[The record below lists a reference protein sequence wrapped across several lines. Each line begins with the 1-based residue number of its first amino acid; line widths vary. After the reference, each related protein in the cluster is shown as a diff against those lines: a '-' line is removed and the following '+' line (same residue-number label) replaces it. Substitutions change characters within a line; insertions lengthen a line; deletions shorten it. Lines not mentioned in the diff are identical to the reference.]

1 MFVQKQPSRKAPG
14 IFSYIE
20 LFSSKFWT
28 YAIFFSM
35 PFLIGFF
42 SMIFQAFYYGTWS
55 LIRMLRYF
63 IQIYGIFMCTSLIG
77 VLITLAYSKKAP
89 ILKAPPKGWAFQ
101 LNAIFNTII
110 GGSFLFG
117 QLLVI
122 IFKNITFQ
130 EVFFMLGIIISYIL
144 AFVIYYSFTT
154 AGKYGNFILALTQ
167 PMIAISL
174 YSIYTAQISLL
185 FFIRAI
191 LFFSTCALI
200 FTIPYA
206 RGIFHVSNIYREA
219 TGLGGYPFIRA
230 FVLSMMTEGNDDKIE
245 QIFDKVGIDSSV
257 KIQYLAIRNE
267 KDQKIKGMFV
277 VPHIHFGPFK
287 TCGSSDLPELI
298 YKALEDIPGTTVY
311 HTTTDHTQNLTKQ
324 EYVNKVV
331 KRIRE
336 DVLRFKKNH
345 NINWTKEIIDFSRK
359 ISNNS
364 KVIGTIVQN
373 VPIIFLTRH
382 PLPSDDI
389 QAEIGNKIRKNAQS
403 NEKNFKEIMIIDAHN
418 SIIDDEH
425 LVVKDSIEG
434 RELIDVSNKF
444 LKSKLKARDQIL
456 QLQYGVANDRL
467 KEFSEKQGI
476 GYGGIVVHLFKNS
489 ITNQKTA
496 LIHFDANNAYVDI
509 RSYILNALQNRGIER
524 GEITTSDSHTVARQ
538 LSSRGYSP
546 IGDKIKLNYIIEKL
560 NILLQKAEADLEPVE
575 FLYSDSIVKNVK
587 IWGNPRYF
595 DAIIATLQEC
605 LRVSQR
611 LLTLSLIAPT
621 FFSLILLL
629 FYYNIQIT
637 GVF

>member
-418 SIIDDEH
+418 SIIDDEN